1 MATWQQQALI
11 DAPVER
17 IWALLADPE
26 TYAEWAGDVIAVT
39 GAPTRIEK
47 GSSFEQTS
55 PNPNPIG
62 GETTT
67 TFVVEELEDLREI
80 KLRCQASGYYS
91 HWWLTEAQGG
101 TFADVELG
109 VEPIGLHGQVARV
122 LMTKRTLRNV
132 TEESLDGI
140 RRACDQPPSG
150 DAARE

>member
-1 MATWQQQALI
+1 MATWKQQALI

-17 IWALLADPE
+17 IWALLADPK
-26 TYAEWAGDVIAVT
+26 TYAEWAADVIEVT

-47 GSSFEQTS
+47 GSTFQQTS
-55 PNPNPIG
+55 PGPIR

-67 TFVVEELEDLREI
+67 TFRVEELEDLREI

-91 HWWLTEAQGG
+91 HWWLTEAQGQ

-122 LMTKRTLRNV
+122 LMTKGTLRQV

-140 RRACDQPPSG
+140 RNACDTPAVSG
-150 DAARE
+150 ASARE

>member
-1 MATWQQQALI
+1 MATWKQQAQI

-26 TYAEWAGDVIAVT
+26 TYAEWAGDVVDVT

-47 GSSFEQTS
+47 GSSFQQTS
-55 PNPNPIG
+55 PGPIG
-62 GETTT
+62 GEQTT

-91 HWWLTEAQGG
+91 HWRLTEAQGG
-101 TFADVELG
+101 TFTEVQLG

-122 LMTKRTLRNV
+122 LMTKRALRRV

-140 RRACDQPPSG
+140 RRAC
-150 DAARE
+150 AASVPGGASVRE